1 MQNNIVARNK
11 FCDITQIK
19 FRKWDEI
26 DAMYWKL
33 TKNNP
38 ERKSGEYYSNAY
50 KDAYVQ
56 YNRRLIIESAN
67 AFGIPPELLGGV
79 AWIEAGGKPEE
90 YKPLTMIWR
99 EQFSF
104 MKNVK
109 PADHTSVGSVAMQ
122 IRVAATTLGLD
133 PGTLTTRD
141 QLELATC
148 LLEDEFNLRLVAQHL
163 RDLILYDYPD
173 AATLHPTDIQYR
185 MAGIRYNRGI
195 ERQRDDF
202 IRWMNGNL
210 QKGDPNWP
218 YISYGERLLSIR
230 PHIKRLLEINW

>member
-1 MQNNIVARNK
+1 MQNTIVARNK
-11 FCDITQIK
+11 FCDITRIK

-26 DAMYWKL
+26 DVMYWKL

-38 ERKSGEYYSNAY
+38 ERKSGKYYSNAY

-90 YKPLTMIWR
+90 YKPLTMNWR

-104 MKNVK
+104 IKNVK

-122 IRVAATTLGLD
+122 IRVAASTLGLD
-133 PGTLTTRD
+133 PATLTTRD

-148 LLEDEFNLRLVAQHL
+148 LLEDEFNLRLVAHHL
-163 RDLILYDYPD
+163 RDLILYDHPD
-173 AATLHPTDIQYR
+173 AATLHPTDIQYK

-195 ERQRDDF
+195 ERKLSDF
-202 IRWMNGNL
+202 VRFIQMKPLRGSNEF
-210 QKGDPNWP
+210 D

>member
-79 AWIEAGGKPEE
+79 AWMGFEGQWSE
-90 YKPLTMIWR
+90 
-99 EQFSF
+99 
-104 MKNVK
+104 
-109 PADHTSVGSVAMQ
+109 SV
-122 IRVAATTLGLD
+122 R
-133 PGTLTTRD
+133 
-141 QLELATC
+141 
-148 LLEDEFNLRLVAQHL
+148 
-163 RDLILYDYPD
+163 
-173 AATLHPTDIQYR
+173 
-185 MAGIRYNRGI
+185 
-195 ERQRDDF
+195 
-202 IRWMNGNL
+202 
-210 QKGDPNWP
+210 
-218 YISYGERLLSIR
+218 
-230 PHIKRLLEINW
+230 